1 MYFILLIVKFSPIFF
16 ICWILFIHS
25 LISLQINTFWST
37 RKLSIFNNNRVYE
50 GGAQRKVNIKFQPK
64 NTIGNLRGFW
74 LTDCHMQ
81 RETTI
86 AVTSWKCWCPL
97 ESALVTCFGRDS
109 CCAVA
114 SFQPSTWVSALGKK
128 NLLDF
133 KVSLNLCFMCLIV
146 AS

>member
-37 RKLSIFNNNRVYE
+37 RKISIFNNNRVYE

-74 LTDCHMQ
+74 LT
-81 RETTI
+81 
-86 AVTSWKCWCPL
+86 A
-97 ESALVTCFGRDS
+97 TCN
-109 CCAVA
+109 
-114 SFQPSTWVSALGKK
+114 GK
-128 NLLDF
+128 LP
-133 KVSLNLCFMCLIV
+133 
-146 AS
+146 